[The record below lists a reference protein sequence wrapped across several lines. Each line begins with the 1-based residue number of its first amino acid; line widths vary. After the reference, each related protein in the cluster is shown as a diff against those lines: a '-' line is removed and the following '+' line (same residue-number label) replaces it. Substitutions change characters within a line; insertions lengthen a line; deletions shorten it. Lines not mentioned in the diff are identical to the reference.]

1 MAEPVITQNGT
12 QTNIKLGEKLVASN
26 VPGLKNV
33 IRRLIEIGNTH
44 IEIDCSILETLDSTG
59 IGLLIA
65 AHNSLEKVDGRLTIV
80 QASTDIYDLLCSM
93 RLDRRIKISRSA
105 AE

>member
-1 MAEPVITQNGT
+1 MAEPVITQKGT
-12 QTNIKLGEKLVASN
+12 QTTIKLGEKLVASN

-80 QASTDIYDLLCSM
+80 QASNDIYDLLCSM